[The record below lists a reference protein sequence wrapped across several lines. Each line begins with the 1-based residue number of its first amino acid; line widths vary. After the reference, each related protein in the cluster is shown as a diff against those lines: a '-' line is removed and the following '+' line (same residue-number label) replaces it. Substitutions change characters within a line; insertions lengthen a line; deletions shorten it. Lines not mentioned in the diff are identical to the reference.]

1 MFFGAQHGP
10 RPPRSQEE
18 SGLVTRFCGCTAPL
32 SRLPRLS
39 RHAVSKDLGFLS
51 FQCRK
56 LPQRKGFWE
65 SFRSSLADFR
75 CRPLTALSSA
85 ASEAQ
90 ALVVCTGFNFPA
102 SDRAS
107 CSSIFAEITC
117 NRATSGARFWW
128 PNVAQVHFST
138 FKNFKKSKSTCQ
150 QNGPSA
156 KALRLVPQACWNH
169 EHFTLFMSVQ
179 NYTVHHHPFI
189 RATAK
194 ASCCWYPP
202 NFCKLG
208 F

>member
-1 MFFGAQHGP
+1 MDPDPQGAKA
-10 RPPRSQEE
+10 E

-32 SRLPRLS
+32 LRLSRLS
-39 RHAVSKDLGFLS
+39 RHAVSKDLAQQL
-51 FQCRK
+51 R
-56 LPQRKGFWE
+56 R
-65 SFRSSLADFR
+65 
-75 CRPLTALSSA
+75 LSS
-85 ASEAQ
+85 SQ

-138 FKNFKKSKSTCQ
+138 FKTFKKSKSTCQ

-156 KALRLVPQACWNH
+156 KALRLVPQACWNPH
-169 EHFTLFMSVQ
+169 TNISHFFMSVP

-194 ASCCWYPP
+194 ASCCLYPP
-202 NFCKLG
+202 NLCKRC
-208 F
+208 FKTR